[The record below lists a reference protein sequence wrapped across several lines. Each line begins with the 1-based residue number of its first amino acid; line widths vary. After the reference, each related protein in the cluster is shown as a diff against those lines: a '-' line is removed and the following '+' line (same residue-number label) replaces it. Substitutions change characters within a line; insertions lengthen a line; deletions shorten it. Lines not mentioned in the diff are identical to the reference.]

1 MTRELE
7 APAAP
12 LRCLAVWSAVSAG
25 TAAALL
31 AVHDELQTVLS
42 LAHDGLAGRP
52 FDALLLM
59 ASAVVLTAC
68 AIWFWLVTTLTVA
81 RAVTGRVGRVRGCPD
96 GVRRLV
102 LAACG
107 LTLLVVASPASADT
121 IAGSPPGPE
130 QPHVLAGLPYPDR
143 ATMPATAPGTTPAQE
158 RGEVR
163 AEIRVAPGDTL
174 WSIAEESLGSSPDI
188 TEADVERRWRAIW
201 HANRAEVGPDP
212 DLIHPGTTLRL
223 PTSKES

>member
-1 MTRELE
+1 MTQELE

-31 AVHDELQTVLS
+31 AVHAELQTVLS
-42 LAHDGLAGRP
+42 LAHGGLAGRP

-121 IAGSPPGPE
+121 LAGSPPGPE

-143 ATMPATAPGTTPAQE
+143 ATMPAAEPATAPAPGS
-158 RGEVR
+158 EV
-163 AEIRVAPGDTL
+163 RVAPGDTL
-174 WSIAEESLGSSPDI
+174 WSIAEESLGSSTDI